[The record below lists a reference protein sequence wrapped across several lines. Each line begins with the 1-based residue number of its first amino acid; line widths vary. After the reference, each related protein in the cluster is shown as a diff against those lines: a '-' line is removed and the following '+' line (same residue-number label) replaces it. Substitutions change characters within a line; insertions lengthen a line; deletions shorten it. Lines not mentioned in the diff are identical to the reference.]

1 MCSLL
6 CLIAAG
12 HWDCTHMFTTVSAC
26 VGQWDY
32 MCPLLYQF
40 LCGFWGIFISAEKK
54 LCHWATSSALLII
67 LKHVLG
73 CGARWS
79 PIFAVD
85 HENVLLTLNCVS
97 VSGILLPSS
106 PCSFLASRDQHSILN
121 CHIREG
127 TCSFFPSTHV
137 WWDAIPI
144 HSVET
149 C

>member
-6 CLIAAG
+6 CLIAVG

-26 VGQWDY
+26 CRALALHVSIAVPVSVWV
-32 MCPLLYQF
+32 L
-40 LCGFWGIFISAEKK
+40 GILISAEKK

-97 VSGILLPSS
+97 ASGILLPSS
-106 PCSFLASRDQHSILN
+106 PCSFLASRDQHSIFN
-121 CHIREG
+121 CHIRKG